1 MHKALENLLLV
12 GPQPGAMGKPVRA
25 SIGTEAMAGAV
36 AAVVAL
42 VHCLSFSALI
52 FSGEIRE
59 GLSLGL
65 WGFMAGVAGTSI
77 LAAFVTTLPPMLASP
92 RNPVVAV
99 MSVLAAVVVADI
111 LPVGGSAAAATRHV
125 LVALAIAAALTGL
138 ALWLIGL
145 FRLGQ
150 IVRFVPYPVIGGFLA
165 ASGWFLIS
173 GGLRV
178 ATGRPMGEIL
188 ATLTPPDLAKLW
200 VAISFAAV
208 VHGLRRLGSNST
220 ALPLL
225 FLTTALVLDLTLW
238 LAGLRQG
245 WYLEGASGARFWS
258 PLSLA
263 ASDIDWTVLL
273 RASVEIL
280 AIVGVT
286 VFGLPLDISSLEI
299 QRRTSADI
307 DAEFRNGGIIS
318 LMLAPFGGLSVGVAP
333 NSSRLIDELGGSSRF
348 AGLAGGVCIGIVALS
363 GIEITAVVPTPLL
376 AGLAIYLGIGVLSE
390 ALFRSPGRSWIEQAL
405 TAAIMLAIVQF
416 GYLTGVI
423 LGLVGACILFAIR
436 YSRIDAI
443 RRHLTRATFSSGV
456 ERAPADRAMLSAE
469 GHRIHLFWISGFV
482 FFGSSNRIYEVI
494 RAKLAAAKRPAM
506 SGVAAPDQPSGRV
519 DGSRPVGSSRAGN
532 GAADPPE
539 CNWVILDLSGVTG
552 IDSSAVV
559 SFEKLRNWA
568 EASNVILVLTQ
579 IPAGLV
585 EQVGPALTGPQII
598 VFESR
603 SDALE
608 WCEEAVLVE
617 LCSQSASSV
626 TPQTDAGANR
636 AGANRASASKSHQ
649 PIAFEAWMKG
659 ELGAAAAG
667 QLISRYLVRHDLEPG
682 QVVCRQGDIADA
694 MHFIADGSLAVSL
707 RDAGGREIRVR
718 RMVGCTV
725 IGEMGFFRAQQ
736 RSASVEADCAA
747 VVYVLT
753 RDRYA
758 DMAREDPS
766 LAQALLEFIVRTL
779 ADRVEF
785 ANGEITAL
793 A

>member
-1 MHKALENLLLV
+1 MHKALENLLRI
-12 GPQPGAMGKPVRA
+12 GPQPGATGQPVRA
-25 SIGTEAMAGAV
+25 ALGPEAIAGAV
-36 AAVVAL
+36 AAIVTL

-52 FSGEIRE
+52 FTGPIHE

-99 MSVLAAVVVADI
+99 MSVLAAVIVADI
-111 LPVGGSAAAATRHV
+111 VPGGGSAASATRHV
-125 LVALAIAAALTGL
+125 LLALAIAAALTGL
-138 ALWLIGL
+138 ALWLIGQ

-165 ASGWFLIS
+165 ASGWFLIM

-178 ATGRPMGEIL
+178 ATGRPL
-188 ATLTPPDLAKLW
+188 ADTFATLTPADLAKLW
-200 VAISFAAV
+200 VAISFAAI
-208 VHGLRRLGSNST
+208 VHGLRRLGSGST
-220 ALPLL
+220 VLPLL

-238 LAGLRQG
+238 FAGLRQG
-245 WYLEGASGARFWS
+245 WFLEGASGARFWS
-258 PLSLA
+258 PLLLDV
-263 ASDIDWTVLL
+263 SDIDWLVLA
-273 RASVEIL
+273 RASVEML
-280 AIVGVT
+280 AIVGVS

-307 DAEFRNGGIIS
+307 DSEFRSSGIIS
-318 LMLAPFGGLSVGVAP
+318 LLLAPIGGLSVGVAP
-333 NSSRLIDELGGSSRF
+333 NSSRLIDELGGASRF
-348 AGLAGGVCIGIVALS
+348 AGLAGGVCIAIVALS

-376 AGLAIYLGIGVLSE
+376 AGLAIYLGVGVLGE

-405 TAAIMLAIVQF
+405 AAAIMLAIVRF

-456 ERAPADRAMLSAE
+456 ERAPGDRASLAAE
-469 GHRIHLFWISGFV
+469 GHRIHLFWLNGFV
-482 FFGSSNRIYEVI
+482 FFGSSNRIFEEI
-494 RAKLAAAKRPAM
+494 RAKHAGVKQPALPGLAATGAPSVSNDLRQSRFSMPSSDAVPGPPKR
-506 SGVAAPDQPSGRV
+506 
-519 DGSRPVGSSRAGN
+519 
-532 GAADPPE
+532 
-539 CNWVILDLSGVTG
+539 NWVILDLGGISG

-568 EASNVILVLTQ
+568 ETANVILVLSQ
-579 IPAGLV
+579 IPAALKDQFSLAV
-585 EQVGPALTGPQII
+585 SGPRIE
-598 VFESR
+598 VFASR

-608 WCEEAVLVE
+608 WCEEALLGELRAHSMPAGVLE
-617 LCSQSASSV
+617 TKSGSAPPSDEKSRKPV
-626 TPQTDAGANR
+626 AFDA
-636 AGANRASASKSHQ
+636 
-649 PIAFEAWMKG
+649 WLTG
-659 ELGAAAAG
+659 ELGAAAAR
-667 QLISRYLVRHDLEPG
+667 QLIDRYLERHILAPG
-682 QVVCRQGDIADA
+682 EVVCRQGEIADA
-694 MHFIADGSLAVSL
+694 MHFIADGSVGVSL
-707 RDAGGREIRVR
+707 RDAAGRDIRVR

-736 RSASVEADCAA
+736 RSASVVADRPA
-747 VVYVLT
+747 VVYVLS

-758 DMAREDPS
+758 AMAREHPA
-766 LAQALLEFIVRTL
+766 LAQSLLEFIVRTL

-785 ANGEITAL
+785 ANGEIAAL
-793 A
+793 V